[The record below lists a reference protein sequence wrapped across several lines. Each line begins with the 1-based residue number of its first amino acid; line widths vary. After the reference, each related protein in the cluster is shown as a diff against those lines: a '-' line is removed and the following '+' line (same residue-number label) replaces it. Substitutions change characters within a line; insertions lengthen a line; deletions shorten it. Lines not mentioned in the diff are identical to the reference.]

1 MDIKSYEKI
10 IEFLKNDI
18 GLDDSTISL
27 GVKLSKKHNTLLP
40 VSMWSYGLIDCNE
53 LNKFYKFL
61 YQN

>member
-1 MDIKSYEKI
+1 MDIKSFEKI

-27 GVKLSKKHNTLLP
+27 GVKLSKKDNTLLP
-40 VSMWSYGLIDCNE
+40 VSMWSYGLIDCKE

>member
-1 MDIKSYEKI
+1 MDIKSFEKI
-10 IEFLKNDI
+10 LEFLKNDI

-27 GVKLSKKHNTLLP
+27 GVKLSKKDNTLLP
-40 VSMWSYGLIDCNE
+40 VSMWSYGLIDCKE

>member
-1 MDIKSYEKI
+1 MDIKSFEKI
-10 IEFLKNDI
+10 IEFLKNEI

-27 GVKLSKKHNTLLP
+27 GVKLSKKDNTLLP
-40 VSMWSYGLIDCNE
+40 VSMWSYGLLDCKE

>member
-1 MDIKSYEKI
+1 MDIKSFEKI
-10 IEFLKNDI
+10 IEFLKNEI

-27 GVKLSKKHNTLLP
+27 GVKLSKKDNTLLP
-40 VSMWSYGLIDCNE
+40 VSMWSYGLIDCKE

>member
-1 MDIKSYEKI
+1 MSTKSFEKI
-10 IEFLKNDI
+10 VEFLKNDI

-27 GVKLSKKHNTLLP
+27 GVKLSNKNNTLLP
-40 VSMWSYGLIDCNE
+40 VSMWSYGSIDYYE